1 MLYPE
6 EWTIELR
13 KRQKAEMAELQA
25 IRDVSKIAMIMKKEK
40 KAAQRVNES
49 TVNVSNSPP
58 KIKHPIFLALR

>member
-1 MLYPE
+1 VLYPE

-40 KAAQRVNES
+40 KAAQRVNKS
-49 TVNVSNSPP
+49 TVSVSNSPP
-58 KIKHPIFLALR
+58 KIKHPIF